1 MDVHTRVIAGGCLV
15 AAPAVQ
21 GVSTFFWNDGDQGIA
36 AGALIVVA
44 TVFWVTGLAA
54 LFRLVEA
61 RAPRYAAVAFPLA
74 VYGCVGGAAFGVQ
87 GLCEE
92 LFGVPHDT
100 AVDLLRHHQAAAEAA
115 FWFAGPLFPVSVFVL
130 GAVLVR
136 LRLVP
141 LPTAVL
147 LSVGAVL
154 FPLSRVP
161 REVLVAHLADLVLL
175 LPFAHLG
182 VLMAMGRLA
191 PAKAAD
197 AAGTADGADGPA
209 PVEAVR

>member
-1 MDVHTRVIAGGCLV
+1 MDVHTRTDAHTRVVAGGCLV

-21 GVSTFFWNDGDQGIA
+21 GLSTFFWNGGDQGIA
-36 AGALIVVA
+36 AGALVVVA

-54 LFRLVEA
+54 LFRLVER
-61 RAPRYAAVAFPLA
+61 RAPRYAAFAFPLA

-100 AVDLLRHHQAAAEAA
+100 AVDLLRDHQAAAQAA
-115 FWFAGPLFPVSVFVL
+115 FWLAGPLFPISVFVL
-130 GAVLVR
+130 GAVLMR
-136 LRLVP
+136 LRAVP
-141 LPTAVL
+141 LPAAAL
-147 LSVGAVL
+147 MSVGAVL
-154 FPLSRVP
+154 FPLSRIP
-161 REVLVAHLADLVLL
+161 REAVVAHLADLLLL

-191 PAKAAD
+191 PPKAAD
-197 AAGTADGADGPA
+197 AAGGPA

>member
-1 MDVHTRVIAGGCLV
+1 MDAHTRVIAGGCLV

-54 LFRLVEA
+54 LFRLVET
-61 RAPRYAAVAFPLA
+61 RAPRYAAAGFPLA

-92 LFGVPHDT
+92 LFGVPHDR
-100 AVDLLRHHQAAAEAA
+100 AVDLLRDHQAAAGAA
-115 FWFAGPLFPVSVFVL
+115 FWFAGVLFPISVFVL
-130 GAVLVR
+130 GAVLIR

-141 LPTAVL
+141 LPAAVL
-147 LSVGAVL
+147 LPVGAVL
-154 FPLSRVP
+154 FPLSRIP
-161 REVLVAHLADLVLL
+161 REVVVAHLADLVLL
-175 LPFAHLG
+175 LPFAYLG
-182 VLMAMGRLA
+182 VLMAIGRLA

-197 AAGTADGADGPA
+197 GPA
-209 PVEAVR
+209 PAPAGAGAVR